1 MGRESI
7 FQKYEN
13 KPENILLILH
23 DIQDENPNKYL
34 TEEDLKEVSERLNL
48 PYSFVYGVASFYS
61 MFSLKPR
68 GKYIIRVCESPP
80 CHLMGSEN
88 ILNELKKILEIDIG
102 ETTRDNLFTLEISS
116 CLGVCGVAPAIM
128 INEEVYGNLT
138 KEKIKEIID
147 NLRREKWN

>member
-34 TEEDLKEVSERLNL
+34 TEEDLKEVSERLSL

-147 NLRREKWN
+147 NLRREK

>member
-1 MGRESI
+1 MGREEI
-7 FQKYEN
+7 FEKYEN

-23 DIQDENPNKYL
+23 DIQDENPYKYL
-34 TEEDLKEVSERLNL
+34 TEEDIRVVSERLNL

-88 ILNELKKILEIDIG
+88 ILDELKKILKVDIG
-102 ETTRDNLFTLEISS
+102 ETTDDKLFTLELSS

-128 INEEVYGNLT
+128 INNDVYGNLS
-138 KEKIKEIID
+138 KEKIVEIIE
-147 NLRREKWN
+147 NLRREK

>member
-102 ETTRDNLFTLEISS
+102 ETTKDNLFTLEISS

-147 NLRREKWN
+147 NLRREK

>member
-1 MGRESI
+1 MGREEI
-7 FQKYEN
+7 FKKYEN

-23 DIQDENPNKYL
+23 DIQDENPYKYL
-34 TEEDLKEVSERLNL
+34 TEEDIKEVSERLDL

-88 ILNELKKILEIDIG
+88 ILDELKKLLKVDIG
-102 ETTRDNLFTLEISS
+102 ETTEDKLFTLELSS

-128 INEEVYGNLT
+128 INNDVYGNLT
-138 KEKIKEIID
+138 KEKISELIE
-147 NLRREKWN
+147 NLRREK

>member
-147 NLRREKWN
+147 NLRREK

>member
-1 MGRESI
+1 MNRELI

-23 DIQDENPNKYL
+23 EIQSLNPRKYL
-34 TEEDLKEVSERLNL
+34 TEEDLKEVSQKLNL
-48 PYSFVYGVASFYS
+48 PYSFVYGVASFYT

-80 CHLMGSEN
+80 CHLSGSESILTELKN
-88 ILNELKKILEIDIG
+88 ILKVDIG
-102 ETTRDNLFTLEISS
+102 ETTPDNLFTLELTS

-128 INEEVYGNLT
+128 INDEVYGNLT
-138 KEKIKEIID
+138 TEKIREIIEQK
-147 NLRREKWN
+147 RREK

>member
-1 MGRESI
+1 MGREEI
-7 FQKYEN
+7 FKKYEN

-23 DIQDENPNKYL
+23 DIQDENPYKYL
-34 TEEDLKEVSERLNL
+34 TEEDIKEVSERLNL

-80 CHLMGSEN
+80 CHLMGSES
-88 ILNELKKILEIDIG
+88 ILDELKKLLKVDIG
-102 ETTRDNLFTLEISS
+102 ETTEDKLFTLELSS

-128 INEEVYGNLT
+128 INNDVYGNLT
-138 KEKIKEIID
+138 KEKISELIE
-147 NLRREKWN
+147 NLRREK

>member
-1 MGRESI
+1 MGKEEI
-7 FQKYEN
+7 FEKYEN

-23 DIQDENPNKYL
+23 QIQDENPYKYL
-34 TEEDLKEVSERLNL
+34 TEDDIKLVSERLNL

-88 ILNELKKILEIDIG
+88 ILDELKRILKVDIG
-102 ETTRDNLFTLEISS
+102 ETTEDKLFTLELSS

-128 INEEVYGNLT
+128 INNDVYGNLSR
-138 KEKIKEIID
+138 EKIIEIIEK
-147 NLRREKWN
+147 LRREK